1 MLFRSTAQREL
12 SRNRV
17 AGITLSCFLA
27 ADTAERG
34 YEAAHDWGCRAHK
47 YAPPGVVRT
56 LFSTPFA
63 PLSNAFCE
71 QRQVALLSKVTI
83 RAMIARC
90 LVFVRRGTRAE
101 EQRAEQYALLLDSVQ
116 LAAEIVEKLADGALN
131 VPGLKSA
138 AGLAVQIVKMAKVR
152 PLADL
157 ASGTPL
163 ILLRR
168 K

>member
-1 MLFRSTAQREL
+1 
-12 SRNRV
+12 
-17 AGITLSCFLA
+17 
-27 ADTAERG
+27 
-34 YEAAHDWGCRAHK
+34 
-47 YAPPGVVRT
+47 
-56 LFSTPFA
+56 
-63 PLSNAFCE
+63 
-71 QRQVALLSKVTI
+71 
-83 RAMIARC
+83 MIARC
-90 LVFVRRGTRAE
+90 LVCFRRGTRAE

-152 PLADL
+152 ALAYL

-163 ILLRR
+163 IILRR